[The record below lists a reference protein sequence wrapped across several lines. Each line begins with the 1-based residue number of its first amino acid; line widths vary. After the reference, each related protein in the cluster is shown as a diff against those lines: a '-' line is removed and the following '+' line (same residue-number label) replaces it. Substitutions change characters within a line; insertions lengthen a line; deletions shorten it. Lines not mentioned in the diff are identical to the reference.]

1 MNLPALIAVAQ
12 GQKPADLLIANVK
25 LINVLSGEIY
35 PAHIA
40 IFEGVI
46 AGLEELPAKQVIDAQ
61 GAYAAPGFIDGHVH
75 LESSLL
81 TPAQFA
87 RAVVP
92 HGTTTVVADPHEIA
106 NVLGLPG
113 LDYMLTASENLP
125 LDIFFM
131 LPSCVPA
138 THLESSGAV
147 LTATDLQPYFKHPRV
162 LGLAE
167 MMNYPGV
174 LSGDPQ
180 VLEKLVMARAKIID
194 GHAPLLGGSALS
206 AYCAAGIASDHECSN
221 TAEALE
227 KLRRG
232 MFIMIREG
240 SAARNLKDLLP
251 LISPHNAS
259 HCGFVTDDRHP
270 DMLMDEGHIDAIVR
284 QAIKLSLA
292 PITAIQ
298 LATINT
304 ARYFGLQRRGA
315 LAPGYQADI
324 VLFDDFE
331 RMNILTVFQRGKLVA
346 EAGQV
351 VVDIPSVAVRVTNSL
366 NFAPFDIAA
375 LRIEARSRWVR
386 VIEIVP
392 GQIITKNIL
401 AEAPTKDGLI
411 VSDVSRDLLK
421 LVVIERHHATG
432 RMGKAL
438 VSGLG
443 LQRGALATTVAH
455 DSHNIIAAGVADED
469 LYQAVQLL
477 KELGGGQ
484 VVVAEGK
491 LLAQLALP
499 VAGLLSDR
507 PLEEVRRQSDQLKH
521 AARHLGCKLTDPFMT
536 LSFLALPV
544 IPELK
549 LTDLGLIDV
558 TQFKP
563 VELWVE

>member
-12 GQKPADLLIANVK
+12 GQQPADLLLANVQ
-25 LINVLSGEIY
+25 LLNVLSGEIY

-40 IFEGVI
+40 VFEGVI
-46 AGLEELPAKQVIDAQ
+46 AGLEELPAKQVIDAR
-61 GAYAAPGFIDGHVH
+61 GAFAAPGLIDGHVH

-106 NVLGLPG
+106 NVLGLAG
-113 LDYMLTASENLP
+113 LDYMLTASEHLP
-125 LDIFFM
+125 LDIFLM

-147 LTATDLQPYFKHPRV
+147 LTAADLQPYLKHPRI

-180 VLEKLVMARAKIID
+180 VLAKLAMAREKIID
-194 GHAPLLGGSALS
+194 GHAPLLSGSPLS
-206 AYCAAGIASDHECSN
+206 AYCAAGISSDHECSHA
-221 TAEALE
+221 AEALE

-232 MFIMIREG
+232 MFIMVREG
-240 SAARNLKDLLP
+240 SAARNLRDLLP
-251 LISPHNAS
+251 LVTPYNAN

-270 DMLMDEGHIDAIVR
+270 DMLLNDGHIDAIVR
-284 QAIKLSLA
+284 QAIKLGLD
-292 PITAIQ
+292 PVTAIKM
-298 LATINT
+298 ATINT
-304 ARYFGLQRRGA
+304 ARHFGLRRRGA

-331 RMNILTVFQRGKLVA
+331 RLHVLKVFKRGRLVA
-346 EAGQV
+346 ENGKMV
-351 VVDIPSVAVRVTNSL
+351 VEIPAASVQVTNSV
-366 NFAPFDIAA
+366 NFAPFDVSA
-375 LRIEARSRWVR
+375 LRLEARSERVR
-386 VIEIVP
+386 MIEIVP
-392 GQIITKNIL
+392 GQIITKNTL
-401 AEAPTKDGLI
+401 TEAPQRDGLI
-411 VSDVSRDLLK
+411 VSDPARDLLK
-421 LVVIERHHATG
+421 LIVVERHHATG
-432 RMGKAL
+432 RIGKGL
-438 VSGLG
+438 VKGLG
-443 LQRGALATTVAH
+443 LQRGALASTVAH
-455 DSHNIIAAGVADED
+455 DSHNIIAAGVTDED

-477 KELGGGQ
+477 KEIGGGQ
-484 VVVAEGK
+484 VVVVDGK
-491 LLAQLALP
+491 PLAQLALP

-507 PLEEVRRQSDQLKH
+507 SLEEVHRQCEQLQH
-521 AARHLGCKLTDPFMT
+521 AARQLGCQLPDPFMT
-536 LSFLALPV
+536 LAFLALPV

-558 TQFKP
+558 LQFKP
-563 VELWVE
+563 VGVGVE